1 MWQSESAPFIVSIH
15 EQRSGEAVQVY
26 GVSDVN
32 QGLHVDVVYDL
43 RASQVRQPRQV
54 DCTHRRLDCS
64 AGA

>member
-15 EQRSGEAVQVY
+15 EQSSGEAVQVY

-54 DCTHRRLDCS
+54 D
-64 AGA
+64 